1 MKLYKLLVKEGEDGE
16 YPSVVAV
23 YSTLA
28 MANRAKEL
36 CPGSFLMALPLD
48 YIPKGC
54 PEGVQAYRVNV
65 DCTEGGGL
73 ISTEQID
80 VFSVKGGFNPAEHY
94 WLHPFEEGPGEMCLE
109 LWAKDKEEAEASA
122 RCCYEWFKESFP
134 DNRKWVFS
142 SDEWETLIKER
153 KVVRGG
159 K

>member
-1 MKLYKLLVKEGEDGE
+1 MKLYKLLVKEGDDGE
-16 YPSVVAV
+16 CPLAVGV
-23 YSTLA
+23 YSA
-28 MANRAKEL
+28 VEMANRAREL

-54 PEGVQAYRVNV
+54 PEGMQAYRVNV
-65 DCTEGGGL
+65 DCTEGDGL

-80 VFSVKGGFNPAEHY
+80 VFSVKGEFTPAEHY

-134 DNRKWVFS
+134 NNCKMVFS
-142 SDEWETLIKER
+142 PEEWETLLKDK
-153 KVVRGG
+153 KVSIVDR
-159 K
+159 